1 MNSTK
6 RNKFLESILYEMDT
20 TESDNLT
27 IYYEDLTDDGKAKV
41 LDAINNSDELLDVFG
56 DPKTRASIEDSFYG
70 NNGKNKIPLM
80 LTTGDALRSELDI

>member
-20 TESDNLT
+20 TESDDLT

-56 DPKTRASIEDSFYG
+56 DPKTKESIEDSLYG

-80 LTTGDALRSELDI
+80 STTGDALRSEIDV